1 MVIGLTGKYC
11 AGKNVVANILVP
23 KGWAVIDVDSL
34 GHDALVSR
42 AEEVLAAFGPAVR
55 GAEGAVDRPALGRIV
70 FRDQAALARLEA
82 IVHPVMKEEVRR
94 IIART
99 PGNVIV
105 NAAILHRMGL
115 ETLCNAV
122 ICVRA
127 PLLLRLARAMRR
139 DRLRMGDA
147 MARLRAQ
154 KGICPQFNDRA
165 VDTYTV
171 RNRGSMRSLQRRVE
185 RIAAGLRG

>member
-11 AGKNVVANILVP
+11 AGKDSVSRIFAAS
-23 KGWAVIDVDSL
+23 GWAVIDVDSL
-34 GHDALVSR
+34 GHDALASR
-42 AEEVLAAFGPAVR
+42 AEEVFAAFGPSVR
-55 GAEGAVDRPALGRIV
+55 RAGGEVDRRALGRIV
-70 FRDQAALARLEA
+70 FRHPAALARLEA
-82 IVHPVMKEEVRR
+82 IVHPIMKEEVRR

-105 NAAILHRMGL
+105 NAALLHRMGL
-115 ETLCNAV
+115 ETLCSAV

-139 DRLRMGDA
+139 DGLRLGDA
-147 MARLRAQ
+147 VARLRAQ
-154 KGICPQFNDRA
+154 KGICPQLNDRG

-171 RNRGSMRSLQRRVE
+171 RNWGSMRSLQRRVE